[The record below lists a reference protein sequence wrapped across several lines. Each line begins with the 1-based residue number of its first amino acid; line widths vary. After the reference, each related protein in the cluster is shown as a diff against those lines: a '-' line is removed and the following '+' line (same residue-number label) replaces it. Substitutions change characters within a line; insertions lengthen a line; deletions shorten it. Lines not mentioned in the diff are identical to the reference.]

1 MFPVVGKDKQTTK
14 KAMKIHLTCS
24 ILALP
29 LAAALLFPASSA
41 LIADEAPIR
50 LTFEK
55 TLVGPGPAPYLFHF
69 TGSFG
74 GDFSGQLYVG
84 QLVREFVD
92 PQHQI
97 VHVVADYFFM
107 ADDGVHSFT
116 ARVEGHANLHTGE
129 AVLNGVVTAGWLEGA
144 QVQDQFDI
152 LGGGHFQGT
161 FRIMPASAN

>member
-1 MFPVVGKDKQTTK
+1 
-14 KAMKIHLTCS
+14 MKSNLKISL
-24 ILALP
+24 LALIG
-29 LAAALLFPASSA
+29 LFLTSSA
-41 LIADEAPIR
+41 FVADEAPIR

-55 TLVGPGPAPYLFHF
+55 SLVGPGPAPYLFHF

-92 PQHQI
+92 EPHQI
-97 VHVVADYFFM
+97 IHTVADYFFA
-107 ADDGVHSFT
+107 ADDGLHSFA
-116 ARVEGHANLHTGE
+116 ARVEGHANLQTGD
-129 AVLNGVVTAGWLEGA
+129 AVLNGVVTGGWLEGA

-161 FRIMPASAN
+161 FRIMPASAD